1 MATFFTSDHH
11 FGDARRLAVD
21 RRPFA
26 SRDAMDAAMIERWN
40 AAVSREDEV
49 WHLGDFARS
58 GARAAEI
65 LPMLNGRKH
74 LIVGNNDPPQ
84 VLALADWASVGHYAE
99 IDVDGTPLALCHY
112 AFRTWNGMYRGRL
125 NLHGHSHGR
134 LRPIPKQYDVGVDA
148 HDFRPVTLA
157 EITLRRRRSAGGPV
171 QIS

>member
-26 SRDAMDAAMIERWN
+26 SREAMDAAMIERWN
-40 AAVSREDEV
+40 AAVGPEDEV
-49 WHLGDFARS
+49 WHLGDFARTS
-58 GARAAEI
+58 ANAAEI
-65 LPMLNGRKH
+65 LPILNGRKH
-74 LIVGNNDPPQ
+74 LIIGNNDPPQ
-84 VLALADWASVGHYAE
+84 VLALSWASIGHYAE
-99 IDVDGTPLALCHY
+99 IEVDGIPLAICHY

-148 HDFRPVTLA
+148 HGFRPVTLA
-157 EITLRRRRSAGGPV
+157 EITAGRRRRPGGSI
-171 QIS
+171 QTS